1 MPLVAKRIPGVDP
14 LICFKKSTLMK
25 SGVTL
30 VLVSILIIFIY
41 HKYQKS
47 KCENFCIY
55 SENFNNV
62 KNKDKEH
69 SHGHNSHTHK
79 DIWTHNHP

>member
-1 MPLVAKRIPGVDP
+1 MPLVARRIPGEDP

-25 SGVTL
+25 TGMTFV
-30 VLVSILIIFIY
+30 VVSLLIIFIY

-55 SENFNNV
+55 SENFNNIKKK
-62 KNKDKEH
+62 KN
-69 SHGHNSHTHK
+69 N
-79 DIWTHNHP
+79 